1 MKSTSIKLIL
11 TVLFL
16 FVSVFFAFKISELYR
31 AKSFFTPSEISE
43 TVKVLSRKS
52 VFIDED
58 TVLKGKTVPKVIK
71 LAFDASDSLEVAKR
85 VMKSDYGTFT
95 VPNGYSYT
103 SDTETLSFFDNY
115 TIEYSYIPS
124 GITLEKVTSSL
135 TDAKKDEGE
144 KAENILTKLF
154 FSDMDSGP
162 YEVTMKVVRSVT
174 LDGTVYLEAV
184 ECVDGLEIQGT
195 RVFSAI
201 MGSRLLFLS
210 GTLFF
215 AEEYSDYKTDAFDAV
230 NILFEIEG
238 NSEKIEKMELVYIP
252 VFDEKVSVYLTPS
265 YSFVYSD
272 GVKKI
277 YDATSA
283 SKRSG

>member
-31 AKSFFTPSEISE
+31 AKSFFTPSEISA

-135 TDAKKDEGE
+135 TDAKNDEGE
-144 KAENILTKLF
+144 KAENTLTKLF

-184 ECVDGLEIQGT
+184 ECVDGLEIEGT

>member
-11 TVLFL
+11 ILLFL
-16 FVSVFFAFKISELYR
+16 FVSVFFLFKISELYR

-58 TVLKGKTVPKVIK
+58 TVPKEKTVPKVIK
-71 LAFDASDSLEVAKR
+71 LAFDASDSSEVAKR

-103 SDTETLSFFDNY
+103 SDTETLSFFDDY

-135 TDAKKDEGE
+135 TDAKNDDGE
-144 KAENILTKLF
+144 KAEKTLTKLF

-184 ECVDGLEIQGT
+184 ECVDGLEIEGA

-201 MGSRLLFLS
+201 MGSRLLFVS

-215 AEEYSDYKTDAFDAV
+215 AEEYSDYKTDAFDGI

-238 NSEKIEKMELVYIP
+238 KNEKIEKMELVYIP
-252 VFDEKVSVYLTPS
+252 VFDEKLSVYLTPS

-283 SKRSG
+283 SKRN

>member
-11 TVLFL
+11 ILLFL

-31 AKSFFTPSEISE
+31 AKSFFTPTEISE

-58 TVLKGKTVPKVIK
+58 TVVKEKTVPKVIK
-71 LAFDASDSLEVAKR
+71 LAFDAADSSEVAKR

-95 VPNGYSYT
+95 VPSGYSYT
-103 SDTETLSFFDNY
+103 NDTETLSFFDDY
-115 TIEYSYIPS
+115 TIEYSYVPS
-124 GITLEKVTSSL
+124 NITLEKVKNALDGGS
-135 TDAKKDEGE
+135 AIEGE
-144 KAENILTKLF
+144 KAGKTLSRLF
-154 FSDMDSGP
+154 FADMDSGP
-162 YEVTMKVVRSVT
+162 YEVTLRTVRSVE
-174 LDGTVYLEAV
+174 LDGRIYLEAV
-184 ECVDGLEIQGT
+184 ECVDGLEIDGA
-195 RVFSAI
+195 RVFSVLD
-201 MGSRLLFLS
+201 GSKLLFVS

-215 AEEYSDYKTDAFDAV
+215 AEKYTDYKTDAFDGI

-238 NSEKIEKMELVYIP
+238 RKEKIEKMELVYIP

-283 SKRSG
+283 SKRN